1 MKLKVE
7 KMSLCELKHSIGL
20 KYSMLDSTAVSI
32 FVDNLVILSHTVF
45 VNSTNTSTNI
55 ETAVLSTQCFGAL
68 GNVFDIET
76 LKTNEEKRFVLI
88 L

>member
-1 MKLKVE
+1 
-7 KMSLCELKHSIGL
+7 MSLCELKHSIGL

-55 ETAVLSTQCFGAL
+55 ETTMLSSSSWRQTA
-68 GNVFDIET
+68 
-76 LKTNEEKRFVLI
+76 EEVSLYG
-88 L
+88 

>member
-1 MKLKVE
+1 
-7 KMSLCELKHSIGL
+7 MSLCELKHSIGL

-55 ETAVLSTQCFGAL
+55 ETAVL
-68 GNVFDIET
+68 
-76 LKTNEEKRFVLI
+76 
-88 L
+88 

>member
-1 MKLKVE
+1 
-7 KMSLCELKHSIGL
+7 MSLCELKHSIGL

-55 ETAVLSTQCFGAL
+55 ETVMMSTDSQ
-68 GNVFDIET
+68 T
-76 LKTNEEKRFVLI
+76 
-88 L
+88 